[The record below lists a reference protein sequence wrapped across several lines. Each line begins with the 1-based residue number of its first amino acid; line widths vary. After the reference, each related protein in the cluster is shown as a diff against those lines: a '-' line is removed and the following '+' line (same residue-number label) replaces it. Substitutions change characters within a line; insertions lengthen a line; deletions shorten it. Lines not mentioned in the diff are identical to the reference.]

1 MKFTLS
7 WLRDHLDTD
16 APLETISHTLT
27 MLGLEVEDI
36 DDPGERLKPFTVA
49 YVRDCAQHP
58 NADKLTLC
66 QVETADGQVRQVVC
80 GAPNAR
86 TGMKGVF
93 APTGTYIPGLDTTL
107 KAGKIRGSASN
118 GMLVSEHE
126 MGLSEDHEGIIDLPA
141 DAPLGKPFAEV
152 LGLDDPVIEI
162 ALTPNRADCLGVRG
176 VARDLAAAGIG
187 TLKPLSIAEPVQGRY
202 ASPMAWRRDLPES
215 DADACPYVAGR
226 HMRGLTNGASPDW
239 MQQRLKAIGLRPISA
254 LVDITNYVTFDLGR
268 PLHVFDAD
276 KVSGDPTMR
285 LAEDGETIAALDERS
300 YTLDSGM
307 VVIADANQ
315 VHGIGGVMGGAE
327 SGVTEGTTS
336 VFLEVALFDPVR
348 IAKTG
353 RQLGIQSDARHR
365 FERGVDPESAE
376 WGVHVATRLIQDICG
391 GEPSEVTAAGEIP
404 RERREVTLRPERV
417 ASLGGVDV
425 PADTARTYL
434 DRLGFETART
444 DGVITATAP
453 SWRADVAQEADLI
466 EEVLRVHGYDN
477 IPVEPLP
484 RDHVIPQPAVSPT
497 QRRTEL
503 ARTTLAWQG
512 LDEAVTFS
520 FTDSRHAEHFGGVAD
535 DLHLANPISSE
546 LDVMRPAVLATLVE
560 AVARNADKGFPDVGL
575 FEVGPQYRTSAS
587 DGQDTVAAAL
597 RAGRPQ
603 RQHWALRDRPLDV
616 FDAKADAVAVLE
628 ALSAPVSNLGT
639 ARAAPSW
646 YHPGRSGVLRLG
658 PKNVLAHFGELHP
671 KVLEAFGLRGPVV
684 ATEIFI
690 EAVPKPK
697 GGKAR
702 PALTLSPF
710 QPVQRDFA
718 FIVDAGTPAE
728 DVIRSARTA
737 DKQLITDVT
746 LFDVYQ
752 GEKVGEGKK
761 SLAIKVTLQPR
772 EKTLTDAQIDAVAKT
787 IIDKVGKDTGGVLR
801 G

>member
-1 MKFTLS
+1 
-7 WLRDHLDTD
+7 
-16 APLETISHTLT
+16 
-27 MLGLEVEDI
+27 
-36 DDPGERLKPFTVA
+36 
-49 YVRDCAQHP
+49 
-58 NADKLTLC
+58 
-66 QVETADGQVRQVVC
+66 
-80 GAPNAR
+80 
-86 TGMKGVF
+86 
-93 APTGTYIPGLDTTL
+93 
-107 KAGKIRGSASN
+107 
-118 GMLVSEHE
+118 
-126 MGLSEDHEGIIDLPA
+126 
-141 DAPLGKPFAEV
+141 
-152 LGLDDPVIEI
+152 
-162 ALTPNRADCLGVRG
+162 
-176 VARDLAAAGIG
+176 
-187 TLKPLSIAEPVQGRY
+187 
-202 ASPMAWRRDLPES
+202 
-215 DADACPYVAGR
+215 
-226 HMRGLTNGASPDW
+226 

-276 KVSGDPTMR
+276 KVTGDLTMR
-285 LAEDGETIAALDERS
+285 LAEDGETIAALDERT
-300 YTLDSGM
+300 YTLDGEM
-307 VVIADANQ
+307 VVIADSRQ

-353 RQLGIQSDARHR
+353 RKLGIHSDARHR
-365 FERGVDPESAE
+365 FERGVDPESAD

-391 GEPSEVTAAGEIP
+391 GAASEVTAAGEIP
-404 RERREVTLRPERV
+404 RARREVTLRPERV
-417 ASLGGVDV
+417 ASLGGVEV
-425 PADTARTYL
+425 PADTAVTYL
-434 DRLGFETART
+434 DRLGFDTART
-444 DGVITATAP
+444 DGIITATAP

-477 IPVEPLP
+477 IPVAPLP
-484 RDHVIPQPAVSPT
+484 QDSVIPRPAVSPI
-497 QRRTEL
+497 QRRSEL

-520 FTDSRHAEHFGGVAD
+520 FTDSRHANQFGGVAD

-575 FEVGPQYRTSAS
+575 FEVGPQYRTSEP

-603 RQHWALRDRPLDV
+603 RQHWALDDRPLDA

-639 ARAAPSW
+639 ARAAPAW

-718 FIVDAGTPAE
+718 FIVDADTPAE
-728 DVIRSARTA
+728 EVIRSARTA

-761 SLAIKVTLQPR
+761 SLAIKVTLHPQ
-772 EKTLTDAQIDAVAKT
+772 EKTLTDAQIDAVAKAVV
-787 IIDKVGKDTGGVLR
+787 DKVGKDTGGVLR